1 MSATTAF
8 GKTVAAIGLI
18 ARHGVNTLILTHT
31 KALLE
36 QWKKELGK
44 FLSIEYTQKETKPKR
59 GRPKKSSP
67 IGTLSSTGNSLH
79 GIIDVALIQSC
90 ITIGEVKPFVKDYGM
105 VIVDECHH
113 VSAVNFEHVLKETN
127 AHRVYGLTA
136 TPIRKDGHQPII
148 FMQCGPIRYTAD
160 AKHQMQ
166 MQSFSRLLVPR
177 FTHYHDVIDKNLPYM
192 QIIHQLA
199 EDEYRNRLIVD
210 DVCTALKEGR
220 TPLVLSSLT
229 TQVDSLANLLKPHCA
244 NVIVLIGSESTKEKR
259 LKMERL
265 NQLSANDPLVII
277 ATGKYI
283 GEGFDCPR
291 LDTLFLALP
300 VSWKGIIAQYAGRLH
315 RDHVGKQ
322 EVRIY
327 DYIDFNIPVC
337 EELCIDADLKAMHPS
352 DTRSCQMAYSP
363 TFKNQKTRFSMA
375 PTS

>member
-1 MSATTAF
+1 M
-8 GKTVAAIGLI
+8 
-18 ARHGVNTLILTHT
+18 
-31 KALLE
+31 
-36 QWKKELGK
+36 
-44 FLSIEYTQKETKPKR
+44 
-59 GRPKKSSP
+59 
-67 IGTLSSTGNSLH
+67 
-79 GIIDVALIQSC
+79 
-90 ITIGEVKPFVKDYGM
+90 
-105 VIVDECHH
+105 IVDECHH

-210 DVCTALKEGR
+210 DVCIALKEGR

-229 TQVDSLANLLKPHCA
+229 THVDSLANLLKPHCT
-244 NVIVLIGSESTKEKR
+244 NVIVLIGSESTKDKR
-259 LKMERL
+259 MKMERL

-300 VSWKGIIAQYAGRLH
+300 VSWKGIIAQYAGFSLCQFH
-315 RDHVGKQ
+315 GKVSLLNMQ
-322 EVRIY
+322 VAFIAITSGNKRCAFMTISTLIFLY
-327 DYIDFNIPVC
+327 VK
-337 EELCIDADLKAMHPS
+337 LCIDVGLKAMHPS

-363 TFKNQKTRFSMA
+363 MLKNQKTRFLMA
-375 PTS
+375 LTS